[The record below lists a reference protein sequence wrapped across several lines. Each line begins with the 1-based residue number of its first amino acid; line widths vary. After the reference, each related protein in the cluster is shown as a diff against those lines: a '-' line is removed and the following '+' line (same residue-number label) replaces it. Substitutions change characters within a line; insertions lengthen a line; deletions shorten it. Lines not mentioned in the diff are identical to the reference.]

1 MIVMGGGFK
10 LKKRTENILR
20 KLININTTNPPGNEM
35 ELIKVILSFFSEEM
49 DYKIIDHGDNR
60 GSLLIELKGKDEEK
74 IGFIGHL
81 DTVPVP
87 DESSWIYPPF
97 SGVMKDGYMY
107 GRGAS
112 DMKGGIAAMILTAL
126 YFIENNIAPP
136 HTIKFVFTADEES
149 GGLGIKTLRDK
160 GLLRDI
166 SKVFIAE
173 PSDEQIGICEK
184 GALWLNI
191 YVKGKSAHGSKPEL
205 GINAVEKIC
214 EYINRIKKSIDLD
227 KNHPLLGKP
236 SLAITSIQGGIKTN
250 IIPEEAKASVDIRTI
265 PGFDHNEIL
274 MKASRIGKDMEKENP
289 GMCIDIQIEN
299 NRPPL
304 TIDKDNDFIKDVVK
318 IYEQLSYPVEFK
330 GINFYTDASQLI
342 PFHDIPFVILG
353 PGEEN
358 MCHQR
363 NERIN
368 IESIIRMT
376 KFYVSYIISA

>member
-1 MIVMGGGFK
+1 MK
-10 LKKRTENILR
+10 ERAEKILR

-35 ELIKVILSFFSEEM
+35 DAIKAILDLFPKET
-49 DYKIIDHGDNR
+49 DYEIIEHGHNR
-60 GSLLIELKGKDEEK
+60 GSLVIEIKGEDEGK

-87 DESSWIYPPF
+87 DESNWIYPPF
-97 SGVMKDGYMY
+97 DGVMEEGYMY
-107 GRGAS
+107 GRGSS
-112 DMKGGIAAMILTAL
+112 DMKGGVTAMILTAL
-126 YFIENNIAPP
+126 NFIENNITPS
-136 HTIKFVFTADEES
+136 HTIKFIFTADEES
-149 GGLGIKTLRDK
+149 GGIGVQALRDK
-160 GLLRDI
+160 GLLEDI
-166 SKVFIAE
+166 TKVFITE

-205 GINAVEKIC
+205 GINAIEKLY
-214 EYINRIKKSIDLD
+214 EYTNKLRDTLNLD
-227 KNHPLLGKP
+227 ESHYLLGKP
-236 SLAITSIQGGIKTN
+236 SFAITLIRGGVKTN

-265 PGFDHNEIL
+265 PGFDHDEIL
-274 MKASRIGKDMEKENP
+274 KKAFAIGKNMEEENA
-289 GMCIDIQIEN
+289 GMSIDIQVEN

-304 TIDKDNDFIKDVVK
+304 TIDEEDSFIKDIVK
-318 IYEQLSYPVEFK
+318 IYEKLSYPVEFK

-342 PFHDIPFVILG
+342 PFHNIPFVILG

-363 NERIN
+363 NERIK

-376 KFYVSYIISA
+376 KFYISYITNS